1 MSTNT
6 FDRKARD
13 WDKKI
18 MRRQLAA
25 AVSAAIAS
33 RGLDPALRIMDFGCG
48 TGLVSLPLAEE
59 VAHIL
64 ALDSSPGMIEVV
76 RDKLEKQ
83 QIKNVEARCADI
95 FSAELPT
102 DFDLIL
108 TSMTLHHIEDI
119 EPVLLR
125 FHHLLKTGGR
135 VAVAD
140 LDAED
145 GSFHRHDSGE
155 KHHGFDRHAL
165 RQLLLGIGFT
175 AIDVDTVHTI
185 TKTGADG
192 QATDFS
198 VFLATAVKT

>member
-33 RGLDPALRIMDFGCG
+33 RGLDPTLRVMDFGCG
-48 TGLVSLPLAEE
+48 TGLVSLPLAGK

-76 RDKLEKQ
+76 QDKLDKQ
-83 QIKNVEARCADI
+83 QIDNVEARCADI
-95 FSAELPT
+95 FSAELPA

-119 EPVLLR
+119 EPILLR
-125 FHHLLKTGGR
+125 FHRLLKTGGR
-135 VAVAD
+135 VAIAD

-145 GSFHRHDSGE
+145 GSFHRHNSGE
-155 KHHGFDRHAL
+155 KHHGFDRQAL
-165 RQLLLGIGFT
+165 RRRLQDLGFG
-175 AIDVDTVHTI
+175 AIAVDTVHTI
-185 TKTGADG
+185 TKTVADG
-192 QATDFS
+192 QEKNFS
-198 VFLATAVKT
+198 VFLITAVKN